1 MSELRIIT
9 KNHDGRVLTNN
20 NVWTSDSRYLLYD
33 TRSDRL
39 GDIFDGTRIMQ
50 IDVTTGDEQCIFMTR
65 HGAGCGVVTTHPFD
79 DRFVFIA
86 GPEHPTR
93 DWSYGPSHRQGMIGH
108 RASPHVCQAMDARD
122 VAEKPVRGALRGGTH
137 VHMWHPKGDWL
148 RSTYNDALV
157 APTVRDIAVHL
168 PGTVDVSS
176 DHSRNQ
182 NGNYHSFIVTDTV
195 VDARSEDH
203 ITRAYEETWMGSS
216 RKIAFMA
223 DTVVNGQPVTEI
235 FLVDASSVTLGSVH
249 KFDTASRIKPPAGVM
264 QRRLTHFAGTPLR
277 ISKKPRHW
285 LVSSPDGSELAVL
298 LQRND
303 SPPQV
308 YTLDIASLKVTQ
320 RTFIEG
326 GVRTVMSWS
335 ANGDVIAFGSGTGI
349 CLLDTDTWK
358 VRLQANVPDESL
370 LPLCCCISPDAKH
383 IAVQLRDTETNHI
396 GIVAIR

>member
-9 KNHDGRVLTNN
+9 NNHDGRVLTNN

-50 IDVTTGDEQCIFMTR
+50 VDTETGDEQCIFMTK

-79 DRFVFIA
+79 DRYVFIA
-86 GPEHPTR
+86 GPEHPTS

-122 VAEKPVRGALRGGTH
+122 VTEKPVRGALRGGTH

-157 APTVRDIAVHL
+157 APTVRDIAVHI

-176 DHSRNQ
+176 DHLRNH
-182 NGNYHSFIVTDTV
+182 NGTYHSFIVTDTV
-195 VDARSEDH
+195 VDARNQDD
-203 ITRAYEETWMGSS
+203 ITRAYEETWIGSS

-223 DTVVNGQPVTEI
+223 DTVVNGNTVTEI
-235 FLVDASSVTLGSVH
+235 FMVDVSDVTLGSH
-249 KFDTASRIKPPAGVM
+249 HRFDADSKIKPPLGVI

-277 ISKKPRHW
+277 IAKKPRHW
-285 LVSSPDGSELAVL
+285 LVSSPAGTELAVL
-298 LQRND
+298 LQRNA

-308 YTLDIASLKVTQ
+308 YTLDMASLKVTQ
-320 RTFIEG
+320 RTFIPY
-326 GVRTVMSWS
+326 GVSTVMSWS
-335 ANGDVIAFGSGTGI
+335 ANGHVIAFGSGSGI
-349 CLLDTDTWK
+349 YLLETDTWK
-358 VRLQANVPDESL
+358 VRLQATVPDESL
-370 LPLCCCISPDAKH
+370 LPLCCCISPDAKR

-396 GIVAIR
+396 GVVGIR